1 MTAHEAKRYLRQVR
15 TIDRRIDREEEQVER
30 LRAKLEAG
38 RMSSVTG
45 MPRGGVSDWT
55 DTVHALVALEQRLNA
70 RTREMCAIKIA
81 AVDAVDRVADARCRE
96 LLTLY
101 YLHGHTWQQVAD
113 AMHLDLRWVYRL
125 HGRALREVAVQL
137 DGAI

>member
-15 TIDRRIDREEEQVER
+15 GIDRRIDREEEQIER

-45 MPRGGVSDWT
+45 MPRGGASDWT
-55 DTVHALVALEQRLNA
+55 DTVHALVALEQRLNR
-70 RTREMCAIKIA
+70 RTREMCALKIA
-81 AVDAVDRVADARCRE
+81 AVDAVDSVADARCRE

-125 HGRALREVAVQL
+125 HGRALREVAAYL
-137 DGAI
+137 GGAV